1 MGQNSCK
8 LTRINGNSS
17 HMTAKIVSI
26 AQAKGGVGKSTLC
39 ANLSVTLSQTGK
51 VMMIDCDPPQNSLS
65 AWYQIRDDIY
75 VETGLTIEA
84 ASTPAQLNSLIE
96 KNKPDFDYI
105 LIDGAPHVNP
115 LVRSMLL
122 QSNLVLVPLAPSSVE
137 IWSFGA
143 FELLIHEAEK
153 YNKSL
158 KTKIIWN
165 RVRKRVKSSDEVIE
179 TVSKDSK
186 LSALKNQITF
196 RVAYVD
202 SFAEG
207 CSVYEWTDPVASAE
221 IWALSS
227 AVKRVVSKLESVKF
241 SKSIAAQNFV
251 KKGI

>member
-1 MGQNSCK
+1 
-8 LTRINGNSS
+8 
-17 HMTAKIVSI
+17 MTAKIVSI

-51 VMMIDCDPPQNSLS
+51 VLMIDCDPPQNSLTH
-65 AWYQIRDDIY
+65 WYKVRDDIY
-75 VETGLTIEA
+75 VETGLSIEA
-84 ASTPAQLNSLIE
+84 ASTPAQLTSLIE
-96 KNKPDFDYI
+96 KHKSQFDYI

-137 IWSFGA
+137 IWSFSA
-143 FELLIHEAEK
+143 FESLLLEASK
-153 YNKSL
+153 FNKSL
-158 KTKIIWN
+158 TTKIVWN
-165 RVRKRVKSSDEVIE
+165 RVRTRVKSSDGVIE

-186 LSALKNQITF
+186 LTALKNQITF

-207 CSVYEWTDPVASAE
+207 CSVYEWSDPVASAE

-227 AVKRVVSKLESVKF
+227 GIKRLLGKMDSVKT
-241 SKSIAAQNFV
+241 SKSAAAQNFV